1 MDTATEALIR
11 RATEYLRNADSMFVE
26 IDAVVTSG
34 SGEQARRSTNSLQII
49 ARRPNFYARTLNAG
63 GELHESRVSDG
74 KTISWYMRELEAYDS
89 LPAAP
94 TIDALL
100 MNDRLAD
107 NTIASALFTNDGFER
122 LTESF
127 LTARIAGERSDRG
140 TTCTVVQVTEEN
152 GTSELLIRNGE
163 EPLIQTFTHRGEKS
177 SVTMTFLKWEVNK
190 PIPEELFKFIP
201 PADAQKIS
209 SVEDELR
216 RLSGDDYPAL
226 KLLGAAPPPFELPA
240 LGGDTVSLSKHLGK
254 NIIVLDFWATWCPPC
269 RAALPGLVEVTDSLA
284 DKGVV
289 FYAINLRE
297 NEGVV
302 RDFMKKQKKQFL
314 VLMDNGDV
322 AAAYKVE
329 PIPQTVIIG
338 ANGTVQAVHFGFT
351 NRQLIRRELDM
362 LLTGRNLVEPQK

>member
-1 MDTATEALIR
+1 
-11 RATEYLRNADSMFVE
+11 
-26 IDAVVTSG
+26 
-34 SGEQARRSTNSLQII
+34 
-49 ARRPNFYARTLNAG
+49 
-63 GELHESRVSDG
+63 
-74 KTISWYMRELEAYDS
+74 
-89 LPAAP
+89 
-94 TIDALL
+94 

-329 PIPQTVIIG
+329 PIPQ
-338 ANGTVQAVHFGFT
+338 
-351 NRQLIRRELDM
+351 NRHHRRERHRA
-362 LLTGRNLVEPQK
+362 GRAFRLHQQAAHPPRAGHAADRTKSGRAAEMNANTTTSAPLAVTWDDVASAAERLRGVAHHTPVMTSGTLNEKSGVSLFFKCENLQLVGAFKSAAPTTR